1 MSSEDPKAP
10 ALQKPPQ
17 RSRSRP
23 TTIKPTTQK
32 GTSKKLFYSLAGI
45 ASLFVV
51 GGLCYFGYELTKP
64 TKKPSTKKTGST
76 SGKVDKTKQARPKGN
91 YYDIV
96 VKRGPG
102 QAIGIMLCPGENK
115 TQGAFVAASK
125 ANIDLG
131 LKIGSQLV
139 EINGKWLDS
148 DMNFKET
155 AQLLAKSCSPEGKLC
170 FKEISELNIKWTK
183 ADKTKTEGNE
193 LYKKKQIDASIS
205 KYSDAIKLHPTNKVY
220 YSNKVLA
227 LLSKAEHCTEEKT
240 PIYYE
245 ALSDCRVM
253 RELDVFDNYQKGH
266 HVRGVVLLR
275 MGKFKHARTAFQTVL
290 RIDPKNKKAL
300 ARLKDCQQAIADA
313 AAEAELEKKASA
325 KESVPEPKQQ
335 ASAAEEK
342 AVEETTDEIK
352 QSEKLEGNEVPVAPS
367 TANGPGREAEDSAT
381 TEKRD
386 TPSLLQMV
394 EDLKQEVN
402 ETDETPDKSKDSSE
416 LGKNMAGEAAKD
428 GVTTKESVP
437 STLNQLVEDLKEE
450 VNQDQGGTIADPEQ
464 KSAEEPP
471 LEITKKP
478 EQKTLEE
485 TPSEITKKPEEIKD
499 KIVEEVKDEV
509 PVYQNETHSSV
520 PLEEKEADH
529 PATTKKSDTSV
540 TMTEKT
546 LTEQS
551 KMIVEDMVK
560 TTMERAVGEV
570 VESGGEIVASPVES
584 GLPGDSAEA
593 VTTKESIENSVTAAT
608 TTNENLVEGEIDNN
622 ILVQN

>member
-1 MSSEDPKAP
+1 MSSEAPKAP
-10 ALQKPPQ
+10 ASQQPPQ

-23 TTIKPTTQK
+23 ITVNPTKPE
-32 GTSKKLFYSLAGI
+32 GTSKKLFYSLGGI
-45 ASLFVV
+45 AALFVV

-76 SGKVDKTKQARPKGN
+76 SGKVNKTKQARPKGD

-115 TQGAFVAASK
+115 TQGAFVAACK

-170 FKEISELNIKWTK
+170 FKEISELNIKWSK

-205 KYSDAIKLHPTNKVY
+205 KYSDAIELHPTNKVY

-227 LLSKAEHCTEEKT
+227 LLSKAEHCTGEKI

-300 ARLKDCQQAIADA
+300 ARLQDCQQAIADA
-313 AAEAELEKKASA
+313 AAKAELEKKASA
-325 KESVPEPKQQ
+325 KEIVPEQKQQ

-342 AVEETTDEIK
+342 AVEETTDAIK
-352 QSEKLEGNEVPVAPS
+352 QPEKPEGNEVPVAPS
-367 TANGPGREAEDSAT
+367 TANGPGKEADDSAT
-381 TEKRD
+381 TEKRN
-386 TPSLLQMV
+386 TQSLLQMV
-394 EDLKQEVN
+394 EDLKQEV
-402 ETDETPDKSKDSSE
+402 
-416 LGKNMAGEAAKD
+416 
-428 GVTTKESVP
+428 
-437 STLNQLVEDLKEE
+437 EDLKEE
-450 VNQDQGGTIADPEQ
+450 VGQDQETIIADPEQ
-464 KSAEEPP
+464 KTAEETPSD
-471 LEITKKP
+471 ITTKP
-478 EQKTLEE
+478 EQKTAEE
-485 TPSEITKKPEEIKD
+485 TPSEITKKPEEVKD

-520 PLEEKEADH
+520 PLEEQDADQS
-529 PATTKKSDTSV
+529 ATTKKSDTSETV
-540 TMTEKT
+540 TEKT
-546 LTEQS
+546 LTDQS

-560 TTMERAVGEV
+560 TTMKRAVGEV
-570 VESGGEIVASPVES
+570 VESGGEILASTVVS
-584 GLPGDSAEA
+584 GQPGDSAEA
-593 VTTKESIENSVTAAT
+593 ITTNESIENSVTAAT
-608 TTNENLVEGEIDNN
+608 TTNENLVEGDIDNST
-622 ILVQN
+622 LVQN

>member
-1 MSSEDPKAP
+1 MSSEAPKAP
-10 ALQKPPQ
+10 AQQPPQ

-23 TTIKPTTQK
+23 TKIKPPITK
-32 GTSKKLFYSLAGI
+32 GKSNKLFYSLAGI

-76 SGKVDKTKQARPKGN
+76 SGKVNKTKQARPKGD

-115 TQGAFVAASK
+115 TQGAFVAACK

-170 FKEISELNIKWTK
+170 FKEISELNNKWTK

-193 LYKKKQIDASIS
+193 LYKKKQIDLSIA

-227 LLSKAEHCTEEKT
+227 LLSKAEHCTGEKT

-245 ALSDCRVM
+245 ALADCRVM

-266 HVRGVVLLR
+266 HVRGVVLLH

-300 ARLKDCQQAIADA
+300 ARLKDCQQAIADDA
-313 AAEAELEKKASA
+313 QKAELEKKSSA
-325 KESVPEPKQQ
+325 KESAPEQKQQ
-335 ASAAEEK
+335 ASATEEK
-342 AVEETTDEIK
+342 ALEETTDAIK
-352 QSEKLEGNEVPVAPS
+352 QPKKSEGNEVPVAPS
-367 TANGPGREAEDSAT
+367 TANGPGREAEDGAT

-402 ETDETPDKSKDSSE
+402 ETGEIPDKSKDSSE
-416 LGKNMAGEAAKD
+416 IGANMAGDVVKD
-428 GVTTKESVP
+428 GVTRKESVP
-437 STLNQLVEDLKEE
+437 STIPQLVEDSTEE
-450 VNQDQGGTIADPEQ
+450 VTQDQEGIIADPEQ
-464 KSAEEPP
+464 KTAEEPP

-478 EQKTLEE
+478 EQKTVEE
-485 TPSEITKKPEEIKD
+485 TPSENTKKPEEVKD
-499 KIVEEVKDEV
+499 IIVEEVKDEV

-529 PATTKKSDTSV
+529 PATTKKSNTLE
-540 TMTEKT
+540 TATEKT

-560 TTMERAVGEV
+560 TTMERAVGEL
-570 VESGGEIVASPVES
+570 VESGGELVASRVEG

-608 TTNENLVEGEIDNN
+608 TTNENLVEGEIDNTT
-622 ILVQN
+622 LVQN